1 MTNNEIIINQ
11 AIAHGIYTKAE
22 AQAIVAAKGCLPI
35 HTFAEGKKA
44 GYSVKRG
51 EHAAITCDLW
61 KYTERPG
68 KAAKAARA
76 EAAKAGQNGPD
87 ADAPDPHYYM
97 AKAHLFTR
105 DQVKPA
111 GQDDVP
117 KAKTPEEI
125 AAYNKKLADE
135 RKVCRVAYRA
145 QLHGAVFTRREQR
158 ERGVL
163 LTLHDLAPRH
173 LWQHGSRVKFILAPA
188 VKIPACRLGLL
199 HRLGQR
205 VSGAAFPGGKLLFC
219 LRAVARGQVV
229 QLHVHCCAFSFCSA
243 RISAAWSA

>member
-35 HTFAEGKKA
+35 HTFAEWKKA

-61 KYTERPG
+61 KYTDRPG
-68 KAAKAARA
+68 KATKAARA

-105 DQVKPA
+105 EQVKPA
-111 GQDDVP
+111 GQDDAPSGTTPRRASCKAARPHYP
-117 KAKTPEEI
+117 KHKTGGTQNAILRNQRTNRPPC
-125 AAYNKKLADE
+125 E
-135 RKVCRVAYRA
+135 RC
-145 QLHGAVFTRREQR
+145 
-158 ERGVL
+158 
-163 LTLHDLAPRH
+163 
-173 LWQHGSRVKFILAPA
+173 
-188 VKIPACRLGLL
+188 
-199 HRLGQR
+199 
-205 VSGAAFPGGKLLFC
+205 
-219 LRAVARGQVV
+219 
-229 QLHVHCCAFSFCSA
+229 
-243 RISAAWSA
+243 

>member
-22 AQAIVAAKGCLPI
+22 AQAIVAANGCLPI
-35 HTFAEGKKA
+35 HTFAEWKKA

-111 GQDDVP
+111 GQDDAP

-135 RKVCRVAYRA
+135 RKARKARKAA
-145 QLHGAVFTRREQR
+145 QQA
-158 ERGVL
+158 
-163 LTLHDLAPRH
+163 AA
-173 LWQHGSRVKFILAPA
+173 APA
-188 VKIPACRLGLL
+188 PA
-199 HRLGQR
+199 QP
-205 VSGAAFPGGKLLFC
+205 AAEC
-219 LRAVARGQVV
+219 EQ
-229 QLHVHCCAFSFCSA
+229 
-243 RISAAWSA
+243 ISMF

>member
-35 HTFAEGKKA
+35 HTFAEWKKA

-76 EAAKAGQNGPD
+76 EAAKAGQNSPD

-111 GQDDVP
+111 GQDDAP

-125 AAYNKKLADE
+125 AARNAELAAA
-135 RKVCRVAYRA
+135 RKARKAAQQVAA
-145 QLHGAVFTRREQR
+145 TTAPATPTVPASTPTPEPSKPAAVVAVVEHHA
-158 ERGVL
+158 
-163 LTLHDLAPRH
+163 LHDDGPAPE
-173 LWQHGSRVKFILAPA
+173 P
-188 VKIPACRLGLL
+188 
-199 HRLGQR
+199 
-205 VSGAAFPGGKLLFC
+205 
-219 LRAVARGQVV
+219 V
-229 QLHVHCCAFSFCSA
+229 QLDFAT
-243 RISAAWSA
+243 IAAQVLA

>member
-35 HTFAEGKKA
+35 HTFAEWKKA

-68 KAAKAARA
+68 KAAQGRPRRGRQSRA
-76 EAAKAGQNGPD
+76 ERPRRRRPRPALLHGQGALVHPRSGQ
-87 ADAPDPHYYM
+87 A
-97 AKAHLFTR
+97 R
-105 DQVKPA
+105 
-111 GQDDVP
+111 GQDDAP

-135 RKVCRVAYRA
+135 RKARKAA
-145 QLHGAVFTRREQR
+145 QQA
-158 ERGVL
+158 
-163 LTLHDLAPRH
+163 AA
-173 LWQHGSRVKFILAPA
+173 APA
-188 VKIPACRLGLL
+188 PA
-199 HRLGQR
+199 QP
-205 VSGAAFPGGKLLFC
+205 AAEC
-219 LRAVARGQVV
+219 EQ
-229 QLHVHCCAFSFCSA
+229 
-243 RISAAWSA
+243 ISMF

>member
-35 HTFAEGKKA
+35 HTFAEWKKA

-76 EAAKAGQNGPD
+76 EAAKAGQNSPD

-111 GQDDVP
+111 GQDDAP

-135 RKVCRVAYRA
+135 RKARKAA
-145 QLHGAVFTRREQR
+145 QPAAEFEQ
-158 ERGVL
+158 
-163 LTLHDLAPRH
+163 
-173 LWQHGSRVKFILAPA
+173 
-188 VKIPACRLGLL
+188 
-199 HRLGQR
+199 
-205 VSGAAFPGGKLLFC
+205 
-219 LRAVARGQVV
+219 
-229 QLHVHCCAFSFCSA
+229 
-243 RISAAWSA
+243 ISMF

>member
-35 HTFAEGKKA
+35 HTFAEWKKA

-97 AKAHLFTR
+97 AKAHLFTL

-111 GQDDVP
+111 GQDDTP
-117 KAKTPEEI
+117 KSKTPEEI
-125 AAYNKKLADE
+125 AAYNKKLAGE
-135 RKVCRVAYRA
+135 RKARKAA
-145 QLHGAVFTRREQR
+145 QQA
-158 ERGVL
+158 
-163 LTLHDLAPRH
+163 AA
-173 LWQHGSRVKFILAPA
+173 APA
-188 VKIPACRLGLL
+188 PA
-199 HRLGQR
+199 QP
-205 VSGAAFPGGKLLFC
+205 AAEC
-219 LRAVARGQVV
+219 EQ
-229 QLHVHCCAFSFCSA
+229 
-243 RISAAWSA
+243 ISMF

>member
-1 MTNNEIIINQ
+1 MTNNEIIISE
-11 AIAHGIYTKAE
+11 AIKHGIYTKAE

-35 HTFAEGKKA
+35 HTFAEWKKA

-111 GQDDVP
+111 GEDDAP

-135 RKVCRVAYRA
+135 RKARKAA
-145 QLHGAVFTRREQR
+145 QQAAAAPAPAQPAAECEQISICSRGSRPCLSLPVSAEPPLFRPAPPRRLCAPTRPAPGHTAGCKIRCPPIFHGAVR
-158 ERGVL
+158 
-163 LTLHDLAPRH
+163 P
-173 LWQHGSRVKFILAPA
+173 S
-188 VKIPACRLGLL
+188 
-199 HRLGQR
+199 
-205 VSGAAFPGGKLLFC
+205 VSG
-219 LRAVARGQVV
+219 V
-229 QLHVHCCAFSFCSA
+229 
-243 RISAAWSA
+243 

>member
-1 MTNNEIIINQ
+1 MTNNEIIISE
-11 AIAHGIYTKAE
+11 AIKHGIYTKAE

-35 HTFAEGKKA
+35 HTFAEWKKA

-111 GQDDVP
+111 GQDDAP

-135 RKVCRVAYRA
+135 RKARKAA
-145 QLHGAVFTRREQR
+145 QQA
-158 ERGVL
+158 
-163 LTLHDLAPRH
+163 AA
-173 LWQHGSRVKFILAPA
+173 APA
-188 VKIPACRLGLL
+188 PA
-199 HRLGQR
+199 QP
-205 VSGAAFPGGKLLFC
+205 AAKQIVPAAGRTRHG
-219 LRAVARGQVV
+219 LRAAYHHKNRPRPPCAMGTAAGHKTTRQPPSGTTPHRASCKAARPHYPKHKTGGTQNAILRN
-229 QLHVHCCAFSFCSA
+229 QRTNRPPCERC
-243 RISAAWSA
+243 

>member
-1 MTNNEIIINQ
+1 MTNNEIIISE
-11 AIAHGIYTKAE
+11 AIKHGIYTKAE

-35 HTFAEGKKA
+35 HTFAEWKKA

-51 EHAAITCDLW
+51 EHAAIVCDLW

-105 DQVKPA
+105 NQVKPA
-111 GQDDVP
+111 GQDDAP

-135 RKVCRVAYRA
+135 RKARKAA
-145 QLHGAVFTRREQR
+145 QQA
-158 ERGVL
+158 
-163 LTLHDLAPRH
+163 AA
-173 LWQHGSRVKFILAPA
+173 APA
-188 VKIPACRLGLL
+188 PGTKPPATITKPPATITKPAQTATPPAKATRP
-199 HRLGQR
+199 
-205 VSGAAFPGGKLLFC
+205 AGGVFLLFF
-219 LRAVARGQVV
+219 A
-229 QLHVHCCAFSFCSA
+229 
-243 RISAAWSA
+243 

>member
-35 HTFAEGKKA
+35 HTFAEWKKA

-87 ADAPDPHYYM
+87 ADALVHPRSGQARRAGRRP
-97 AKAHLFTR
+97 
-105 DQVKPA
+105 Q
-111 GQDDVP
+111 GQD
-117 KAKTPEEI
+117 
-125 AAYNKKLADE
+125 
-135 RKVCRVAYRA
+135 
-145 QLHGAVFTRREQR
+145 
-158 ERGVL
+158 
-163 LTLHDLAPRH
+163 
-173 LWQHGSRVKFILAPA
+173 
-188 VKIPACRLGLL
+188 
-199 HRLGQR
+199 
-205 VSGAAFPGGKLLFC
+205 PGGDRRL
-219 LRAVARGQVV
+219 
-229 QLHVHCCAFSFCSA
+229 
-243 RISAAWSA
+243 